1 MRHYGKFLILAALSF
16 ALPAAAQTPSPAKKP
31 APSAKAPAASK
42 ATPFDPALLHPETLR
57 AKAPDTYDVK
67 FVTTA
72 GDFTVKVTRAW
83 APNGADRFY
92 NLVRHHFY
100 DGVAFFR
107 VLPGFMAQFGLSPY
121 PEVSHAWEQAN
132 IKDDPVVQS
141 NARGYITYAMAGP
154 NTRTT
159 QVFINY
165 GNNQRLDRDGFA
177 AFGQVTDG
185 MDVVDKLYGAYG
197 EGAPGGRGPDQGL
210 IGTRGRAYL
219 QQNFPHLDTIK
230 SATIVT
236 GAPATP
242 ASK

>member
-1 MRHYGKFLILAALSF
+1 MRHYSKILILAALSI
-16 ALPAAAQTPSPAKKP
+16 ALPAAAQTPPPAKKP
-31 APSAKAPAASK
+31 GPSAKAPAAGKS
-42 ATPFDPALLHPETLR
+42 TPFDPALLHPETMR

-72 GDFTVKVTRAW
+72 GDFTIKVTRAW

-100 DGVAFFR
+100 DGAAFFR
-107 VLPGFMAQFGLSPY
+107 VLPGFMAQFGLSAY
-121 PEVSHAWEQAN
+121 PEISHAWEQAN

-177 AFGQVTDG
+177 AFGQVTEG
-185 MDVVDKLYGAYG
+185 MDVVDKLYGGSVEHSAERARAHQRG
-197 EGAPGGRGPDQGL
+197 NDGPHEELTSKTITQLKQITQAP
-210 IGTRGRAYL
+210 
-219 QQNFPHLDTIK
+219 
-230 SATIVT
+230 
-236 GAPATP
+236 
-242 ASK
+242 